1 MVGTVVVVKPL
12 MKLNRTLMIKVL
24 LVGITLFTH
33 IVKAFYGTRS
43 RTVKDLGRYKIT
55 ITAILDAGKSSG
67 ITILTVIDSLKD
79 KKVSPEE
86 MLELAETLTVNKKSL
101 DKAFTTLIKDLKDH
115 AIEKTGENNLND

>member
-1 MVGTVVVVKPL
+1 MGEPL
-12 MKLNRTLMIKVL
+12 MILNKTLVIKVL